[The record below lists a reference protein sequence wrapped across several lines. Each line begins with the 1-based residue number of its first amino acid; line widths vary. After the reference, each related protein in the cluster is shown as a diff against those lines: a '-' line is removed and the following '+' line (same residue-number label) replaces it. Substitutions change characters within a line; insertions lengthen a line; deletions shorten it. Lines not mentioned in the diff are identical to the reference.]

1 MKNVYGVEL
10 TQKDIENTIS
20 IAMDLQMY
28 GYNFEYF
35 YSEYADNLSKENSQ
49 KLWDKAKALNKT
61 VTRKTIAEMYFS

>member
-10 TQKDIENTIS
+10 TKKDIENTIS

-35 YSEYADNLSKENSQ
+35 CSEYTDKLSKENSQ

-61 VTRKTIAEMYFS
+61 VTRKSVAEMYFS

>member
-1 MKNVYGVEL
+1 MKNVYGVKL
-10 TQKDIENTIS
+10 TKKDIENTIS

-35 YSEYADNLSKENSQ
+35 HSEYTDKLSEENAL

-61 VTRKTIAEMYFS
+61 VTRKSIAEIYFS